1 MVIAMSFLEQ
11 ILCNQKKNKVRIAT
25 VVQGENIGKKSFY
38 YNGAVENTNTE
49 DFFQLLEKE
58 ESKKIQEEQSIII
71 EKNGQKVF
79 IESLQKEPHMVIC
92 GGGHVSIPVIKMA
105 KMLEFRVTVLEDRPS
120 FADNARRAGADEVI
134 CNSFV
139 QGLHQ
144 IEGNE
149 NTYFVIVTR
158 GHRYDVD
165 CLTEILQKDHAYIG
179 MIGSKKR
186 VKSVKELM
194 EEKGF
199 SKELIESIY
208 SPIGLKIGAEM
219 PSEIAVSIMAEIIQV
234 KNTKKG
240 NIGYT
245 REILQFL
252 EEWKENKVPVAIVTI
267 ISRKGSAPRGIGT
280 KMLVTR
286 DGRMVGTIGGGCAES
301 AIQGQAIQCMEKG
314 ESKLVF
320 VDMTGKEA
328 EEDGMVC
335 GGVIEVF
342 IDCYSL

>member
-1 MVIAMSFLEQ
+1 MMLFLEN
-11 ILCNQKKNKVRIAT
+11 ILNNQKKNKIRIAT
-25 VVQGENIGKKSFY
+25 VVQGEKIGQKAFF
-38 YNGAVENTNTE
+38 YNGVVENTNVDE
-49 DFFQLLEKE
+49 LFHKLAKE
-58 ESKKIQEEQSIII
+58 ENGIIQEEQPVIV
-71 EKNGQKVF
+71 EKDGQKIF

-92 GGGHVSIPVIKMA
+92 GGGHVSIPVIQMA
-105 KMLEFRVTVLEDRPS
+105 KMLEFHVTVLEDRPL

-139 QGLHQ
+139 QGLQQ

-199 SKELIESIY
+199 SKELIDSIY
-208 SPIGLKIGAEM
+208 SPIGLNIGAET
-219 PSEIAVSIMAEIIQV
+219 PAEIAVSIMAEIVQV
-234 KNTKKG
+234 KNTNKG

-245 REILQFL
+245 KEILQFL
-252 EEWKENKVPVAIVTI
+252 EEWKENQVPVAVVTI
-267 ISRKGSAPRGIGT
+267 ISRKGSAPRGTGT
-280 KMLVTR
+280 KMIVTR
-286 DGRMVGTIGGGCAES
+286 DGRMIGTIGGGCAES

-342 IDCYSL
+342 IDCCL